1 MISIVYSVFLD
12 GNFIGTCT
20 DEDEVYTVAQ
30 DHVNGY
36 DTILDDD
43 MDRVTYTKIDVN
55 QFYRY
60 GKNVCDKFE
69 NTSFL
74 CASINDVEDSLKKLN
89 AMAIQKER
97 AEAKIRALALI

>member
-1 MISIVYSVFLD
+1 M
-12 GNFIGTCT
+12 
-20 DEDEVYTVAQ
+20 AQ